1 MSLFTGLFS
10 SKMGGQPSGKKEV
23 AILVGAGNFELG
35 IVGEVHYQAE
45 LEAICGPHVPK
56 GFNRFETASLIL
68 EDKNLLDQNAVRV
81 EIRRKHV
88 GYLGP
93 EAAIIFRQQLK
104 VTGMSKANGQC
115 QVVIKGGW
123 LSFDGRKGDYL
134 VWLDLPISYQ

>member
-23 AILVGAGNFELG
+23 AVLVGAGNFELG

-45 LEAICGPHVPK
+45 LEA
-56 GFNRFETASLIL
+56 NRFETASLIL